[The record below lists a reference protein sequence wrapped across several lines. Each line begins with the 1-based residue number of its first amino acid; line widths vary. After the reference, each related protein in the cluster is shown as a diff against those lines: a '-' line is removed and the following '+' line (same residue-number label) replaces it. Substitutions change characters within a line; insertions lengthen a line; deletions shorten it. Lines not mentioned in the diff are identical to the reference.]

1 MAGSL
6 AGLAREPVLEG
17 EGKVPVAEPWL
28 RVQGVSKRF
37 PGAQALSHVDLDVLV
52 GEVHALVGENGAGKT
67 TLMNIL
73 GGVFPSDE
81 GLIELAGSKVQ
92 ILDPS
97 HSQRLGI
104 ATIHQELA
112 LMPNLTVM
120 ENLYMWDMPTGL
132 FGRVRYRELER
143 RSLAVL
149 RQLGVHMNPRKS
161 VGELSTGMQQL
172 VEIAKALTVNCRLLI
187 MDEPN
192 SSLTQ
197 TESEVLFGIIDRLK
211 NAGVA
216 ILYVSHRID
225 EVLRISDRISVL
237 RDGRLIGTLE
247 RSEATAERVVQM
259 MVGRALAPREAVRA
273 TRGAKAVL
281 EVRRLRSKARI
292 KDVSFTLHQGEI
304 LGLAGL
310 VGAGRTEVAQ
320 AIFGIDR
327 LDAGQIL
334 LDGVPVKIN
343 GPYQAIKRGIG
354 MVPEDRK
361 EMGLFL
367 EMALKTNITVAGL
380 DRWSRAG
387 FVRAREELRV
397 ATEGVRSLA
406 IHASSLDQIVNSL
419 SGGNQ
424 QKAVLARW
432 LALKPRI
439 LILDE
444 PTHGIDVGSKAEIYQ
459 IMAKLVESGVSILL
473 ISSELPEILR
483 LSDRIIVMHEGRVR
497 ATLDRDEATQERI
510 MAYATALE

>member
-1 MAGSL
+1 
-6 AGLAREPVLEG
+6 
-17 EGKVPVAEPWL
+17 VAEPWL
-28 RVQGVSKRF
+28 KVERVSKHF
-37 PGAQALSHVDLDVLV
+37 PGAQALSQVDLDVQS

-73 GGVFPSDE
+73 GGIFPSDE
-81 GLIELAGSKVQ
+81 GRVVLAGREVR

-104 ATIHQELA
+104 STIHQELA

-120 ENLYMWDMPTGL
+120 ENLYMGDMPTGL
-132 FGRVRYRELER
+132 LGWVRYRELAR
-143 RSLAVL
+143 RSRAVL
-149 RQLGVHMNPRKS
+149 DQLGVRLDPRKI

-197 TESEVLFGIIDRLK
+197 AESEVLFGIIERLK
-211 NAGVA
+211 RGGVA
-216 ILYVSHRID
+216 ILYVSHRIE

-237 RDGRLIGTLE
+237 RDGRLIGTLD
-247 RSEATAERVVQM
+247 RAEATAERVVQM
-259 MVGRALAPREAVRA
+259 MVGRALPPREALRLLQGSDV
-273 TRGAKAVL
+273 VL
-281 EVRRLRSKARI
+281 EVEGLRGRARI
-292 KDVSFTLHQGEI
+292 RDVSFALHRGEI

-327 LDAGQIL
+327 LHAGQIL
-334 LDGVPVKIN
+334 VEGKRVRLK
-343 GPYQAIKRGIG
+343 GPTDAIALGMG

-361 EMGLFL
+361 DMGLFL
-367 EMALKTNITVAGL
+367 DMALKMNITVAGL
-380 DRWSRAG
+380 GRWSRAG
-387 FVRAREELRV
+387 FVNARQEQAV
-397 ATEGVRSLA
+397 AAEGVRSLS
-406 IHASSLDQIVNSL
+406 IHAASIDQPVKSL

-432 LALKPRI
+432 LALRPRI

-459 IMAKLVESGVSILL
+459 IMGRLAESGVAILL

-483 LSDRIIVMHEGRVR
+483 VSDRIIVMHEGMIR
-497 ATLDRDEATQERI
+497 ATLNRDEATQERI
-510 MAYATALE
+510 MAFATALQ

>member
-1 MAGSL
+1 M
-6 AGLAREPVLEG
+6 
-17 EGKVPVAEPWL
+17 AEPWL
-28 RVQGVSKRF
+28 RVERISKHF
-37 PGAQALSHVDLDVLV
+37 PGAQALAQVDLDVRP

-73 GGVFPSDE
+73 GGVFASDE
-81 GLIELAGSKVQ
+81 GRIFLAGSETR

-104 ATIHQELA
+104 STIHQELA
-112 LMPNLTVM
+112 IMPNLTVM
-120 ENLYMWDMPTGL
+120 ENLYLWDMPTGL
-132 FGRVRYRELER
+132 LGWVRYRELAR
-143 RSLAVL
+143 RSLVVL
-149 RQLGVHMNPRKS
+149 KQLGVRLDPRKI

-172 VEIAKALTVNCRLLI
+172 VEIAKALTANCRLLI

-197 TESEVLFGIIDRLK
+197 AESEILFGIIERLK
-211 NAGVA
+211 QGGVA
-216 ILYVSHRID
+216 ILYVSHRIE

-237 RDGRLIGTLE
+237 RDGRMIGTLD
-247 RSEATAERVVQM
+247 RGEAAAERVVQM
-259 MVGRALAPREAVRA
+259 MVGRALPPREARRSLQGTDV
-273 TRGAKAVL
+273 VL
-281 EVRRLRSKARI
+281 EVRGLKGRTRI
-292 KDVSFTLHQGEI
+292 RDVSFALHRGEI

-327 LDAGQIL
+327 LDGGQIFVEGRRVRL
-334 LDGVPVKIN
+334 GSPSE
-343 GPYQAIKRGIG
+343 AIALGMG

-361 EMGLFL
+361 DMGLFL
-367 EMALKTNITVAGL
+367 EMALKMNITVAGL
-380 DRWSRAG
+380 ARWSRAG
-387 FVRAREELRV
+387 FVSARQEQAV
-397 ATEGVRSLA
+397 AVEGVRSLS
-406 IHASSLDQIVNSL
+406 IHAASVDQMVNSL

-459 IMAKLVESGVSILL
+459 IMGRLAESGVSILL

-483 LSDRIIVMHEGRVR
+483 VSDRIIVMHEGRIR
-497 ATLDRDEATQERI
+497 ATLNRDEATQERI
-510 MAYATALE
+510 MAFATALQ

>member
-1 MAGSL
+1 M
-6 AGLAREPVLEG
+6 
-17 EGKVPVAEPWL
+17 AEPWL
-28 RVQGVSKRF
+28 RVERISKHF
-37 PGAQALSHVDLDVLV
+37 PGAQALSHVDLDVRP

-73 GGVFPSDE
+73 GGVFSSDE
-81 GLIELAGSKVQ
+81 GRIFLGGAEAR

-104 ATIHQELA
+104 STIHQELA

-120 ENLYMWDMPTGL
+120 ENLYMWDLPTGFL
-132 FGRVRYRELER
+132 GRVRYRELAR
-143 RSLAVL
+143 RSRAVL
-149 RQLGVHMNPRKS
+149 KQLGVRLDPRKI

-197 TESEVLFGIIDRLK
+197 TESEVLFGIIERLK
-211 NAGVA
+211 QGGVA
-216 ILYVSHRID
+216 ILYVSHRIE

-237 RDGRLIGTLE
+237 RDGRMIGTLDGA
-247 RSEATAERVVQM
+247 EATAERVVQM
-259 MVGRALAPREAVRA
+259 MVGRTLPPREALRA
-273 TRGAKAVL
+273 NQGSDVVL
-281 EVRRLRSKARI
+281 EVKGLTGRTRI
-292 KDVSFTLHQGEI
+292 RDVSFVLHRGEI

-327 LDAGQIL
+327 LEAGQIFIEGTRVRL
-334 LDGVPVKIN
+334 N
-343 GPYQAIKRGIG
+343 GPSDAIALGMG

-367 EMALKTNITVAGL
+367 EMALKMNITVAGL
-380 DRWSRAG
+380 GRWSRAG
-387 FVRAREELRV
+387 FVNGRQEHGIAV
-397 ATEGVRSLA
+397 EGVRSLS
-406 IHASSLDQIVNSL
+406 IHASGVDQLVKSL

-432 LALKPRI
+432 LALQPRI

-459 IMAKLVESGVSILL
+459 IMGRLAESGVSILL

-483 LSDRIIVMHEGRVR
+483 VSDRIIVMHEGTIR
-497 ATLDRDEATQERI
+497 ATLNRDDATQERI
-510 MAYATALE
+510 MAYATALQ

>member
-1 MAGSL
+1 
-6 AGLAREPVLEG
+6 
-17 EGKVPVAEPWL
+17 VAEPWL
-28 RVQGVSKRF
+28 RVEHISKHF
-37 PGAQALSHVDLDVLV
+37 PGAQALSQVDLEVCA

-73 GGVFPSDE
+73 GGVFSSDQ
-81 GLIELAGSKVQ
+81 GRILLAGTEVR

-143 RSLAVL
+143 RTLAIL
-149 RQLGVHMNPRKS
+149 KQLGVRLDPRKM

-197 TESEVLFGIIDRLK
+197 AESEILFGIIERLK
-211 NAGVA
+211 QGGVA
-216 ILYVSHRID
+216 ILYVSHRIE

-237 RDGRLIGTLE
+237 RDGRMIGTLD
-247 RSEATAERVVQM
+247 RAAATAERVVQM
-259 MVGRALAPREAVRA
+259 MVGRVLPPREALRSPQESEV
-273 TRGAKAVL
+273 VL
-281 EVRRLRSKARI
+281 EVRGLTGRTRI
-292 KDVSFTLHQGEI
+292 KDVSFSLHKGEI

-327 LDAGQIL
+327 VDGGQIFVE
-334 LDGVPVKIN
+334 GTPVRLN
-343 GPYQAIKRGIG
+343 GPSEAIALGMG

-361 EMGLFL
+361 DMGLFL
-367 EMALKTNITVAGL
+367 EMALKMNITVAGL
-380 DRWSRAG
+380 GRWSRAG
-387 FVRAREELRV
+387 FVSARQEQAV
-397 ATEGVRSLA
+397 AVEGVRSLS
-406 IHASSLDQIVNSL
+406 IHASGVDQLVKSL

-459 IMAKLVESGVSILL
+459 IMARLAESGVAILL

-483 LSDRIIVMHEGRVR
+483 VSDRIIVMHEGTIR
-497 ATLDRDEATQERI
+497 ATLNRAEATQERI
-510 MAYATALE
+510 MAYATALQ

>member
-1 MAGSL
+1 V
-6 AGLAREPVLEG
+6 RP
-17 EGKVPVAEPWL
+17 
-28 RVQGVSKRF
+28 
-37 PGAQALSHVDLDVLV
+37 

-73 GGVFPSDE
+73 GGVFQPDQGS
-81 GLIELAGSKVQ
+81 IFLAGAEVR

-97 HSQRLGI
+97 HSQQLGI
-104 ATIHQELA
+104 SSIHQELA
-112 LMPNLTVM
+112 LMPNLSVM
-120 ENLYMWDMPTGL
+120 ENLYMWDMPIGVL
-132 FGRVRYRELER
+132 GRVRYRELES

-149 RQLGVHMNPRKS
+149 RELGVRLDPRRRL
-161 VGELSTGMQQL
+161 GELSTGMQQL

-197 TESEVLFGIIDRLK
+197 AESEILFGIIERLK
-211 NAGVA
+211 LGGVA
-216 ILYVSHRID
+216 ILYVSHRIE

-237 RDGRLIGTLE
+237 RDGRMIGTLD
-247 RSEATAERVVQM
+247 RGMATAERVVQM
-259 MVGRALAPREAVRA
+259 MVGRALAPRERQRE
-273 TRGAKAVL
+273 TRSTDVML
-281 EVRRLRSKARI
+281 EVQGLRGKGRI
-292 KDVSFTLHQGEI
+292 RDISFALRKGEI

-327 LDAGQIL
+327 VDAGQIFL
-334 LDGVPVKIN
+334 EGVEVTIN
-343 GPYQAIKRGIG
+343 SPTDAIALGMG

-367 EMALKTNITVAGL
+367 EMALKMNITVAGL
-380 DRWSRAG
+380 GRWSHAG
-387 FVRAREELRV
+387 FVNAKEENKV
-397 ATEGVRSLA
+397 AAEGVRSLS
-406 IHASSLDQIVNSL
+406 IHAASLDQPVNSL

-432 LALKPRI
+432 LSLRPRI

-459 IMAKLVESGVSILL
+459 IMGRLAESGVSIIL

-483 LSDRIIVMHEGRVR
+483 VSDRIIVMHEGRIR
-497 ATLDRDEATQERI
+497 GTLARDEATEERI

>member
-1 MAGSL
+1 MS
-6 AGLAREPVLEG
+6 
-17 EGKVPVAEPWL
+17 VAEPWL
-28 RVQGVSKRF
+28 RVERVSKHF
-37 PGAQALSHVDLDVLV
+37 PGAQALSQVDLDVLP

-73 GGVFPSDE
+73 GGVFLSD
-81 GLIELAGSKVQ
+81 GGRIFVAGNPER

-97 HSQRLGI
+97 HAQRLGI
-104 ATIHQELA
+104 STIHQELA

-120 ENLYMWDMPTGL
+120 ENLYMWDLPRGFL
-132 FGRVRYRELER
+132 GRVRYRELAR
-143 RSLAVL
+143 RSRTVL
-149 RQLGVHMNPRKS
+149 KQLGVRLDPRKI

-197 TESEVLFGIIDRLK
+197 TESEVLFGIIERLK
-211 NAGVA
+211 HSGVA
-216 ILYVSHRID
+216 ILYVSHRIE

-237 RDGRLIGTLE
+237 RDGRMIGSLG
-247 RSEATAERVVQM
+247 RAEATAERVVQM
-259 MVGRALAPREAVRA
+259 MVGRALPPHETARSGQGSEV
-273 TRGAKAVL
+273 VL
-281 EVRRLRSKARI
+281 EVRGLSSRARVR
-292 KDVSFTLHQGEI
+292 DVSFVLHRGEV
-304 LGLAGL
+304 LGMAGL

-327 LDAGQIL
+327 PDAGQIFL
-334 LDGVPVKIN
+334 EGKQVRLS
-343 GPYQAIKRGIG
+343 GPSDAIALGMG

-367 EMALKTNITVAGL
+367 EMALKMNITVAGL
-380 DRWSRAG
+380 GRWSRAG
-387 FVRAREELRV
+387 FVNGRQEQAV
-397 ATEGVRSLA
+397 AMEGVRSLS
-406 IHASSLDQIVNSL
+406 IHAAGVDQPVKSL

-432 LALKPRI
+432 LALRPRI

-459 IMAKLVESGVSILL
+459 IMSRLAESGVSILL

-483 LSDRIIVMHEGRVR
+483 VSDRIIVMHEGTIR
-497 ATLDRDEATQERI
+497 ATLNREAATQERI
-510 MAYATALE
+510 MAYATALQ